1 MSHQTGSFTGS
12 GDLELFYQRWRAGGQ
27 AQATLVIVHGF
38 GEHSGRYEY
47 LVERLLSESCCIYA
61 FDLRG
66 HGHSPGPRGHVRSW
80 AQFREDLRRFLRM
93 VEAMEAPAP
102 LYLMG
107 HSLGGLI
114 VLECALRGLLGLRG
128 IIASGPALG
137 RPPVPAWLL
146 MAAGVISRIWPGLSF
161 QVPLDPSKLSRDPEV
176 VKGYK
181 EDPLVHSR
189 ASARL
194 GAEMQ
199 AARNWTMAHARE
211 FPFPLLL
218 LQGGADRLAPPEA
231 SRTFYGRIL
240 LRDKEL
246 RVYRNGYH
254 ELHNDIH
261 KEQVLEDLW
270 AWIQKRL

>member
-12 GDLELFYQRWRAGGQ
+12 GDLELFYQRWRPGGE
-27 AQATLVIVHGF
+27 ARATLVIVHGF
-38 GEHSGRYEY
+38 GEHSGRYGY
-47 LVERLLSESCCIYA
+47 LVERLLAQGCVLYA

-66 HGHSPGPRGHVRSW
+66 HGQSPGPRGHINSW
-80 AQFREDLRRFLRM
+80 AQFREDLRRFLRL
-93 VEAMEAPAP
+93 VEAMETPAP

-128 IIASGPALG
+128 IIASAPALA
-137 RPPVPAWLL
+137 RPPVPTPLL
-146 MAAGVISRIWPGLSF
+146 VAATIMSRIWPTLSF

-176 VKGYK
+176 VKGYRQ
-181 EDPLVHSR
+181 DPLVHRR
-189 ASARL
+189 AAARF

-199 AARNWTMAHARE
+199 AVRAWSMAHARE
-211 FPFPLLL
+211 FPFPLLM
-218 LQGGADRLAPPEA
+218 LQGGADSLAPAEA
-231 SRTFYGRIL
+231 SRTFYGRVL
-240 LRDKEL
+240 SRDKEL

-261 KEQVLEDLW
+261 REQVLEDLW
-270 AWIQKRL
+270 AWVEQHL

>member
-12 GDLELFYQRWRAGGQ
+12 GDLELFYQRWLPGGEVQ
-27 AQATLVIVHGF
+27 ANLVIVHGF
-38 GEHSGRYEY
+38 GEHSGRYGY
-47 LVERLLSESCCIYA
+47 LVEKLLAEGCGLYA

-66 HGHSPGPRGHVRSW
+66 HGQSPGPRGHISSW

-102 LYLMG
+102 LFLMG

-128 IIASGPALG
+128 IIASAPALG

-146 MAAGVISRIWPGLSF
+146 SAGQVVSRIYPALSF
-161 QVPLDPSKLSRDPEV
+161 GIPLDASRLSRDPEV

-181 EDPLVHSR
+181 GDPLVHNK
-189 ASARL
+189 ASARF

-218 LQGGADRLAPPEA
+218 LHGGADKLAHPEA
-231 SRTFYGRIL
+231 SRIFYGRVL

-261 KEQVLEDLW
+261 REQVLEDLW
-270 AWIQKRL
+270 DWIRQHL